1 MEVEGATSWRRDEGV
16 ARIAGGEC
24 HDSSHASLKSK
35 EFCEGRM
42 VGQPYGVPR
51 GDWWQQLR
59 GRQLAGQRA
68 VGRFVV
74 GQRAWL
80 ASGRGWPA
88 GVVGLRIRLAYGA
101 WLAYGR
107 LVGLRICARRG
118 PIGRSGWKA
127 HAASRSSWGAREA
140 ARRFWLANENS
151 RGVWLAYENS
161 RRHQNGPVAP
171 RIGQRQPELPRIAQ
185 KLPETGWPADS
196 TKPSGSHRQLSHHVQ
211 NSLQGVKLPKSP

>member
-1 MEVEGATSWRRDEGV
+1 
-16 ARIAGGEC
+16 
-24 HDSSHASLKSK
+24 
-35 EFCEGRM
+35 M

-171 RIGQRQPELPRIAQ
+171 RIGQRQPELPRSFQ
-185 KLPETGWPADS
+185 KLVGQQIQPSQVGPTG
-196 TKPSGSHRQLSHHVQ
+196 
-211 NSLQGVKLPKSP
+211 NSATMSRILYRV